1 MQLAEWTKTVM
12 WSHSL
17 TFSKSMNKNNILY
30 TNLFWD
36 EKRLFLIKPRT
47 HFYTFLRLT
56 CVAVAAFFAPV
67 FYCNIFSNKFISLL
81 ESVDM
86 EPSAKVEIMVA
97 IKISRACHF
106 RRRWKV
112 SRYVGKSLIIPKYL
126 LPLSCPLNLRCY
138 SF

>member
-17 TFSKSMNKNNILY
+17 TFSKSRNKNNILY

-86 EPSAKVEIMVA
+86 VTISQGWNNGSNKDIACMSFPSEVES
-97 IKISRACHF
+97 IKICR
-106 RRRWKV
+106 K
-112 SRYVGKSLIIPKYL
+112 IPYHTKIFM
-126 LPLSCPLNLRCY
+126 PLSCSSNLRCY